1 LVYISYF
8 FLALNFSLDTLRTG
22 LKPRTDGFTDTEY
35 LCVGIVDISNVARL
49 QQALNKNIATNFH
62 IRFQ

>member
-1 LVYISYF
+1 MDLQ
-8 FLALNFSLDTLRTG
+8 
-22 LKPRTDGFTDTEY
+22 TEY
-35 LCVGIVDISNVARL
+35 LCVGIVDISNGARL